1 MTSKKK
7 MFSNR
12 TPRRIHRTKGG
23 RKKGS
28 LNLKKTTQPRRVMF
42 SS

>member
-1 MTSKKK
+1 MAFKKN
-7 MFSNR
+7 MFNKK
-12 TPRRIHRTKGG
+12 PRRIHRNIGG